1 MKRITLYIFISV
13 SLLSYSQE
21 EMVLPKI
28 KQNTIGFCSYISIQS
43 DDLNT
48 NFLNTMLY
56 GGFITNSMK
65 DNWINSGDEDNRL
78 NAEIIN
84 GFNYNFRNQNNSILY
99 LQITD
104 VNNLNSSFKDDL
116 LKLTFH
122 GNFDYQ
128 GDTLDF
134 SETIIRI
141 DRYQQYKL
149 GYNFNLFTNNI
160 KWNIN
165 TAISYLN
172 GNHHAQLN
180 IDYGSL
186 YTGEEGTSLDINYD
200 INTMMTDTSN
210 LSPFAGNGKGIAM
223 DFSLE
228 LLDVENNTFGI
239 QIRDLGFIKWN
250 TNSIINN
257 TDSNFIFSGLEI
269 DEFNNLPEFN
279 DSILDISFIEKN
291 STFRSFIPAKIT
303 LSYNKLLNHN
313 IFKSIWFATHSRWQP
328 YYVKGGIDIDLFN
341 RGLEE
346 SGYKS
351 SLNVITNIDA
361 RLFYTAIGFIR
372 GGFTDKTDLYFSISD
387 KKGNFKLG
395 TYHLNEFFNKE
406 KSSASIYFTLTTRF

>member
-1 MKRITLYIFISV
+1 MKRITVYIFISV

-149 GYNFNLFTNNI
+149 GYNFNLFRLC
-160 KWNIN
+160 K
-165 TAISYLN
+165 
-172 GNHHAQLN
+172 
-180 IDYGSL
+180 
-186 YTGEEGTSLDINYD
+186 
-200 INTMMTDTSN
+200 
-210 LSPFAGNGKGIAM
+210 LSI
-223 DFSLE
+223 
-228 LLDVENNTFGI
+228 FGI
-239 QIRDLGFIKWN
+239 SVGA
-250 TNSIINN
+250 
-257 TDSNFIFSGLEI
+257 NFI
-269 DEFNNLPEFN
+269 
-279 DSILDISFIEKN
+279 
-291 STFRSFIPAKIT
+291 R
-303 LSYNKLLNHN
+303 Y
-313 IFKSIWFATHSRWQP
+313 
-328 YYVKGGIDIDLFN
+328 
-341 RGLEE
+341 
-346 SGYKS
+346 
-351 SLNVITNIDA
+351 
-361 RLFYTAIGFIR
+361 
-372 GGFTDKTDLYFSISD
+372 
-387 KKGNFKLG
+387 
-395 TYHLNEFFNKE
+395 
-406 KSSASIYFTLTTRF
+406 